1 MPPLPL
7 PAPAEVS
14 DSHESL
20 TVAFQPHPLLAEMVT
35 VPLPPEAPKEALA
48 GTIE

>member
-1 MPPLPL
+1 MPPFPMH
-7 PAPAEVS
+7 APAEVS
-14 DSHESL
+14 DIQESL
-20 TVAFQPHPLLAEMVT
+20 TVAFQPHQLLAEMVT

>member
-7 PAPAEVS
+7 PALAVVIVIQ
-14 DSHESL
+14 ESL
-20 TVAFQPHPLLAEMVT
+20 AVAFQPHPLLAETVT
-35 VPLPPEAPKEALA
+35 EPLPPAATTEALV